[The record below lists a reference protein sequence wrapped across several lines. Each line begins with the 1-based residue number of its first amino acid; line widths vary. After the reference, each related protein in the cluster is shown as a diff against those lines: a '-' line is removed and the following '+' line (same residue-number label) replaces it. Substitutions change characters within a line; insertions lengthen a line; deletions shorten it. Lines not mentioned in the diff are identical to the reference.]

1 MTHTVRLKF
10 DDIDNTTLQRLCG
23 ALDENLAA
31 LGKALAVQASRRFAD
46 FTFIGEHAHAAR
58 RALLALADTAQSRDL
73 TAEDIQLAAV
83 EAKTADAQHVERSN
97 DNHAYHFH
105 TKRGNIGGHVHNH

>member
-46 FTFIGEHAHAAR
+46 FTFIGEHAHA
-58 RALLALADTAQSRDL
+58 
-73 TAEDIQLAAV
+73 
-83 EAKTADAQHVERSN
+83 KTATSAPCS
-97 DNHAYHFH
+97 
-105 TKRGNIGGHVHNH
+105 TTMSCLG

>member
-23 ALDENLAA
+23 ALDENLTA
-31 LGKALAVQASRRFAD
+31 LGKALAVQASRRFAN

-58 RALLALADTAQSRDL
+58 RGSQNRRRATR
-73 TAEDIQLAAV
+73 
-83 EAKTADAQHVERSN
+83 
-97 DNHAYHFH
+97 
-105 TKRGNIGGHVHNH
+105 